1 MFIIRQSQEHT
12 RKSYNWTRVR
22 QSIIPDIVYEICF
35 WCATNR
41 NVGTLHIDYTAMVEF
56 YFKQEEIKVPDKI
69 LKNHELTSTY
79 MNAER
84 IKEIGDVLT
93 IIKS

>member
-1 MFIIRQSQEHT
+1 
-12 RKSYNWTRVR
+12 
-22 QSIIPDIVYEICF
+22 
-35 WCATNR
+35 
-41 NVGTLHIDYTAMVEF
+41 MVEF